1 MYSIYCFVVL
11 GEYMRMI
18 SQVEDY
24 LVTKVLFSLNFRL
37 KF

>member
-1 MYSIYCFVVL
+1 MYLWIYCFVVL

-24 LVTKVLFSLNFRL
+24 LVTKGLNFRL